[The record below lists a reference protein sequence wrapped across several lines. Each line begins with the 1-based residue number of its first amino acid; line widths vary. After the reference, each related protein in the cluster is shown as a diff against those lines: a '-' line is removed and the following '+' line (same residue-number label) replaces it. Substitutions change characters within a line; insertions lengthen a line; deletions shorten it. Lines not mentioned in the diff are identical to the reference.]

1 MTHDLRLAEE
11 KSMTWFQRSGAI
23 GMAICYSPAMTVLI
37 PSQDTECR
45 TMACR
50 ISRPSCLSLWSASP
64 KIHSCVKCP
73 KWGIKF
79 PCLFQ
84 KSKMSDILMIFWW
97 YDVYWIDVQYLKYS
111 VYIKYTKMAIIIF
124 SNQVIN
130 IMVIIVI
137 NNNSNNRNNL
147 FLYISKLFFSR
158 CLVSPHFLGQTQ
170 IWTSSQFLQL
180 QQGSFTNFREPSS
193 RKTLYSTP
201 GEHQNRWN
209 NRFWPKNMEIFG
221 SNPTPK

>member
-1 MTHDLRLAEE
+1 MLVYQRVFSVFFRPRIWEM
-11 KSMTWFQRSGAI
+11 KKKWPMTWDWLKKNPWPDFSDLGPLGWPFAI
-23 GMAICYSPAMTVLI
+23 PPRWPFWFPAKTLSAVPWPAGFLV
-37 PSQDTECR
+37 
-45 TMACR
+45 
-50 ISRPSCLSLWSASP
+50 PSCLSLWSASP

-97 YDVYWIDVQYLKYS
+97 YDGYWIDVQYLKYS

-170 IWTSSQFLQL
+170 IWDKLPVSSTSA
-180 QQGSFTNFREPSS
+180 G
-193 RKTLYSTP
+193 
-201 GEHQNRWN
+201 
-209 NRFWPKNMEIFG
+209 
-221 SNPTPK
+221 

>member
-1 MTHDLRLAEE
+1 
-11 KSMTWFQRSGAI
+11 MTWYWLKKNPWPDRWNLRPLGWPWPLFSPPRSDSQPRHWVPYHGLQDFSSFLPFALI
-23 GMAICYSPAMTVLI
+23 GVPI
-37 PSQDTECR
+37 
-45 TMACR
+45 
-50 ISRPSCLSLWSASP
+50 

-97 YDVYWIDVQYLKYS
+97 YDGYWIDVQYLKYS

-130 IMVIIVI
+130 IIVIIVI

-209 NRFWPKNMEIFG
+209 NSFWPKNMEIFG